1 MAIGG
6 LAVEAKSGG
15 GALSFVRGATG
26 PLIGLILL
34 CAFLSVA
41 TDTFLSLRNFLNVL
55 DQVTVLGVMAVGM
68 TLVILIGGID
78 LSVGSV
84 LALSG
89 MVMGYLGNHAGWPFG
104 LAIVAALIASA
115 LCGAVSGLMVTRLNM
130 PAFIATLAMMS
141 VARGLASIITN
152 GEQIVGFPDW
162 FSNLAIIRHFGFL
175 TVTVAVMIVIVAI
188 AWIVLTFRPAGRALY
203 AIGGSAEVARLAG
216 VNVREAT
223 LVVYMLCGVAAG
235 LAGVILSAR
244 LEFGAAQLR
253 HRLRARYD
261 RSRRDRRGQPFRRH
275 RRHRRDRGWR
285 ADHRLPAQWPQSSAG
300 VAVRSAGHHW
310 PCYRDCSRRR
320 HGPPQAGLSRIG
332 GALAPPDET
341 APLRCQERPRGPDGP
356 RNDEPGE
363 DVSPNVR

>member
-1 MAIGG
+1 MTIGG
-6 LAVEAKSGG
+6 MTVEARSG
-15 GALSFVRGATG
+15 GALNFLRGATG
-26 PLIGLILL
+26 PLIGLVLL
-34 CAFLSVA
+34 GAFLSLT
-41 TDTFLSLRNFLNVL
+41 TDTFLTLRNFLNVM

-89 MVMGYLGNHAGWPFG
+89 MVMGFVGNHLGLPFG
-104 LAIVAALIASA
+104 LAIIAALIASS
-115 LCGAVSGLMVTRLNM
+115 LCGVVSGLMVTRLNM

-141 VARGLASIITN
+141 IARGLASMITN

-216 VNVREAT
+216 INVREAT
-223 LVVYMLCGVAAG
+223 LIVYALCALAAG

-244 LEFGAAQLR
+244 LDSAQPSSGIGYELDTIAA
-253 HRLRARYD
+253 
-261 RSRRDRRGQPFRRH
+261 
-275 RRHRRDRGWR
+275 
-285 ADHRLPAQWPQSSAG
+285 
-300 VAVRSAGHHW
+300 VV
-310 PCYRDCSRRR
+310 
-320 HGPPQAGLSRIG
+320 IG
-332 GALAPPDET
+332 GASLSGGVGGIGGT
-341 APLRCQERPRGPDGP
+341 VVGVLIIGFLRNGLNLLQ
-356 RNDEPGE
+356 
-363 DVSPNVR
+363 VSPFVQQVIIGLVIAIAVAADTMRRKRG